1 MTVSHDRN
9 RDHHEHHGSEQAP
22 WPGISLSW
30 LLALAFGGL
39 VALSVGAVLT
49 LSVRANFVNTL
60 SLLNTR
66 AIELID
72 GMERQITAE
81 ASQGERVVDA
91 LSALYRDGDIGL
103 NTTPGQHAVLTGLLR
118 TAPSVK
124 GILLLGDDGSSAS
137 MFRTRDDV
145 FAPLPAELSGE
156 TANEAPVQDLRSL
169 FDLGR
174 ISQAARPVWGRPVPI
189 GKNLFHNV
197 ALPLKRGGNTEGVA
211 VAVVGQD
218 MVSQIMMRLANESD
232 ATVFMLSEGNGVISH
247 SRLPELFRSRDII
260 SIEDFPDEVLR
271 ELPNAIEDRDYG
283 KAAERGIRVFTSKDR
298 FGGHIFLTRRL
309 TDYSAEPFTLGVYF
323 RATDLGAEM
332 LRAVNTLLVGIG
344 GMLAAVIAAILL
356 GRRISRPM
364 SAVAEA
370 AAHFSDF
377 RLDDINPLPRSRIRE
392 IDEQA
397 VALNRMRTILL
408 HFTRYVPREL
418 VARLMRSG
426 ETASHPVERE
436 VTILF
441 SDIMGFTSISER
453 LNAAEVAHVL
463 NQHFEMVTRNVEDTG
478 GTIDKFMGDG
488 VMAFWGA
495 PETDTDHVMHAV
507 RAAEAI
513 TRSVHQE
520 NSERRLRGETPL
532 RVRMGLHTGR
542 VVVGNIGGPD
552 RHNYTVVGDTVNV
565 TQRLEQ
571 LAKDIMKPGDEAVV
585 LASCDVVDAARGQA
599 DFTPAGTRLIRGREN
614 PVAVA
619 VLNTRLD
626 AADTAA

>member
-1 MTVSHDRN
+1 V
-9 RDHHEHHGSEQAP
+9 
-22 WPGISLSW
+22 
-30 LLALAFGGL
+30 LA
-39 VALSVGAVLT
+39 
-49 LSVRANFVNTL
+49 
-60 SLLNTR
+60 
-66 AIELID
+66 
-72 GMERQITAE
+72 
-81 ASQGERVVDA
+81 
-91 LSALYRDGDIGL
+91 
-103 NTTPGQHAVLTGLLR
+103 GLLH

-124 GILLLGDDGSSAS
+124 GILLFGKDGDSAS
-137 MFRTRDDV
+137 LFRTPDGGFALLPSGISTGPQFANLRD
-145 FAPLPAELSGE
+145 
-156 TANEAPVQDLRSL
+156 L
-169 FDLGR
+169 FDLKK
-174 ISQAARPVWGRPVPI
+174 IEAADKPVWGRPVPI
-189 GKNLFHNV
+189 GTTLFHNV
-197 ALPLKRGGNTEGVA
+197 ALPLKRGNQVEGVA

-260 SIEDFPDEVLR
+260 SIDEFPDEVLR
-271 ELPNAIEDRDYG
+271 ELPTATEDRDYG
-283 KAAERGIRVFTSKDR
+283 KAAERGIRVFTSRDAK
-298 FGGHIFLTRRL
+298 GGHIFLTRRL

-323 RATDLGAEM
+323 AATDLGAEM
-332 LRAVNTLLVGIG
+332 LRAVNSLLVGLA
-344 GMLAAVIAAILL
+344 GMLAAVVAAILL

-364 SAVAEA
+364 SEVAEA

-392 IDEQA
+392 IDDQA
-397 VALNRMRTILL
+397 VALNRMRNILL

-426 ETASHPVERE
+426 ESASHPVERE

-441 SDIMGFTSISER
+441 SDIMGFTTISEQ

-463 NQHFEMVTRNVEDTG
+463 NQHFEMVTRNVEATS

-513 TRSVHQE
+513 TRSLHEE
-520 NSERRLRGETPL
+520 NAARRELGEAPL

-552 RHNYTVVGDTVNV
+552 RHTYTIVGDTVNV
-565 TQRLEQ
+565 AQRLEQ
-571 LAKDIMKPGDEAVV
+571 LAKDLMKPGDEAVV
-585 LASCDVVDAARGQA
+585 LASCDVVDASGGKAS
-599 DFTPAGTRLIRGREN
+599 FTPAGTRLIRGREN

-619 VLNTRLD
+619 VLNTEIEPRN
-626 AADTAA
+626 TAACA